1 VPWDVPLYLVTDR
14 RQTRGRPLVDVA
26 RSALDGGVRA
36 LQLREKDLLGAELLG
51 LAVELR
57 EITRRYGALLLV
69 NDRVDVAL
77 AADADGVHLGQGG
90 MPVAAARRLLGPA
103 RRIGVSVHT
112 LAEAAAAAA
121 ARPDFLVFG
130 PVYATPSKGAF
141 GAPRGTA
148 ELGAV
153 VAATD
158 VPVLAIGGI
167 TVARVAEVCRVGAA
181 GIAVIS
187 AVCAADDPARAAR
200 ELLAALHSQRL
211 SAS

>member
-1 VPWDVPLYLVTDR
+1 MSWDVPLYLVTDR

-26 RSALDGGVRA
+26 RGALDGGVRA
-36 LQLREKDLLGAELLG
+36 LQLREKDLLGAELLR

-57 EITRRYGALLLV
+57 DLTRRYGALLLV

-77 AADADGVHLGQGG
+77 AADADGVHLGQGA
-90 MPVAAARRLLGPA
+90 MPVAEARRLVGPA
-103 RRIGVSVHT
+103 RRVGVSVHT

-130 PVYATPSKGAF
+130 PVYATPSKTAF

-153 VAATD
+153 VAAAGL
-158 VPVLAIGGI
+158 PVLGIGGI
-167 TVARVAEVCRVGAA
+167 TVDRIAEIRRAGAA
-181 GIAVIS
+181 GVAVIS
-187 AVCAADDPARAAR
+187 AICAADDPARAAR
-200 ELLAALHSQRL
+200 ELLVAWRS
-211 SAS
+211 

>member
-1 VPWDVPLYLVTDR
+1 VSWDVPLYLVTDR

-26 RSALDGGVRA
+26 RGALDGGVRA
-36 LQLREKDLLGAELLG
+36 LQLREKDLLGAELLR

-57 EITRRYGALLLV
+57 DLTRRYGALLLV

-77 AADADGVHLGQGG
+77 AADADGVHLGQGA
-90 MPVAAARRLLGPA
+90 MPVAEARRLVGPA
-103 RRIGVSVHT
+103 RRVGVSVHT

-130 PVYATPSKGAF
+130 PVYATPSKTAF

-153 VAATD
+153 VAAAGL
-158 VPVLAIGGI
+158 PVLGIGSI
-167 TVARVAEVCRVGAA
+167 TVDRIAEIRRAGAA
-181 GIAVIS
+181 GVAVIS
-187 AVCAADDPARAAR
+187 AICAADDPARAAR
-200 ELLAALHSQRL
+200 ELLVAWRS
-211 SAS
+211 